1 MLDFSLIRDFLE
13 RVDIESSD
21 FVVKENANK
30 DFIEAFCPDM
40 DFRECFNKIYNY
52 RPYYVE
58 MVDNGDNFIE
68 VRQDTYIGEY
78 KVNLSYLVTI
88 DDFKT
93 GVIVRVITKR
103 VTAVINGD
111 IKVFLGFSALDE
123 YLEKFA

>member
-1 MLDFSLIRDFLE
+1 MLDFSLIRDFLD
-13 RVDIESSD
+13 RVDVESSD
-21 FVVKENANK
+21 FVVKENANQ

-40 DFRECFNKIYNY
+40 DFREVFNKIYKY
-52 RPYYVE
+52 RPYYID
-58 MVDNGDNFIE
+58 MVDSGDNFIE

-78 KVNLSYLVTI
+78 NVNLSYLVTV

-93 GVIVRVITKR
+93 GVVIRVITKR

-111 IKVFLGFSALDE
+111 IKIFLGFSALNE